1 MHAMVSRYR
10 FTTMHL
16 LLTCCAFQL
25 ASLTQN
31 VRDRYSAD
39 TELLNRKALS
49 L

>member
-25 ASLTQN
+25 ASLTQHF
-31 VRDRYSAD
+31 RDRYSAAS
-39 TELLNRKALS
+39 ELLNREAPS